1 MSRIRV
7 NQNVQRYVIPT
18 SNISYALSNSLPV
31 ELVSRNNTR
40 SENTVLTT
48 YKIQSTTGLSK
59 SQVAQVI
66 TDIINRVETNRN
78 NYNYRW
84 DIDFY
89 VDNQHLY
96 QDDLTHYRSSQGQRR
111 DINVNPYF
119 ITSGGDDYIDDYTNV
134 REFYLKVYKM
144 PKTIIF

>member
-7 NQNVQRYVIPT
+7 NHNEQRRTTPNSDIPYVIF
-18 SNISYALSNSLPV
+18 NSLPV
-31 ELVSRNNTR
+31 ELTSKSNTR
-40 SENTVLTT
+40 RENTVLTT
-48 YKIQSTTGLSK
+48 IKVQSTTGLNK
-59 SQVAQVI
+59 DQVAQVI
-66 TDIINRVETNRN
+66 TDIINKAETNRN

-84 DIDFY
+84 DIVFY

>member
-7 NQNVQRYVIPT
+7 NHNEQRRTTPNSNIPYVIF
-18 SNISYALSNSLPV
+18 NSLPV
-31 ELVSRNNTR
+31 ELTSKSNTR
-40 SENTVLTT
+40 RENTVLTT
-48 YKIQSTTGLSK
+48 IKVQSTTGLNK
-59 SQVAQVI
+59 DQVAQVI
-66 TDIINRVETNRN
+66 TDIINKAETNRN

-119 ITSGGDDYIDDYTNV
+119 ITSGGDDYIDDYSNV

>member
-7 NQNVQRYVIPT
+7 NHNEQRRTTPNSDIPYVIF
-18 SNISYALSNSLPV
+18 NSLPV
-31 ELVSRNNTR
+31 ELTSKSNTR
-40 SENTVLTT
+40 RENTVLTT
-48 YKIQSTTGLSK
+48 IKVQSTTGLNK
-59 SQVAQVI
+59 DQVAQVI
-66 TDIINRVETNRN
+66 TDIINKAETNRN